1 MDPNIIQ
8 GALSNIYNV
17 SNFKLGDFSLAQLIG
32 YLPEIKESGAF
43 GIIKLI
49 LIIVSLILGVLFI
62 IVIIKL
68 NGLIGS
74 RPSIAKEIMP
84 PQPAEGGALNARWTE
99 VLKHINSNREAEW
112 KFAVIEA
119 DKLIDE
125 ILKTAGFPGES
136 LGERLMAIEPGQ
148 LASLDGLW
156 SAHKTRNK
164 IAHEPNYFM
173 RHAEAKKA
181 VEQFEA
187 TLKELGVL
195 S

>member
-8 GALSNIYNV
+8 GALSNIYGV

-32 YLPEIKESGAF
+32 YFPEIKESGTF
-43 GIIKLI
+43 GILKLI
-49 LIIVSLILGVLFI
+49 LTIASLVLGILFV

-74 RPSIAKEIMP
+74 RSSVAKEIMP
-84 PQPAEGGALNARWTE
+84 PQPAEGGASNARWAE
-99 VLKHINSNREAEW
+99 VSKHINSNREAEW

-119 DKLIDE
+119 DNLIDDT
-125 ILKTAGFPGES
+125 LKMAGFPGES
-136 LGERLMAIEPGQ
+136 LGERLMAIESGQ

-156 SAHKTRNK
+156 SAHKMRNK
-164 IAHEPNYFM
+164 IAHDPNYFM
-173 RHAEAKKA
+173 RYAEAKKA
-181 VEQFEA
+181 VELYEA

>member
-8 GALSNIYNV
+8 GALSNLYSV

-49 LIIVSLILGVLFI
+49 LTIVSLILGVLFI

-74 RPSIAKEIMP
+74 RSSITKEIMP
-84 PQPAEGGALNARWTE
+84 PQPAEGGASNARWAE

-125 ILKTAGFPGES
+125 TLKTAGFHGES
-136 LGERLMAIEPGQ
+136 LGERLMAIESGQ
-148 LASLDGLW
+148 LATLDGLW

-164 IAHEPNYFM
+164 IAHDPNYFM
-173 RHAEAKKA
+173 RYAEAKKA
-181 VEQFEA
+181 VELYEK
-187 TLKELGVL
+187 TLKELGGI